1 MNLFRSAIFALSV
14 ALMLPFGSS
23 AVATKSDTPPPPLG
37 ADLNSRTLDLRET
50 ASRLVVETIEDVLLT
65 GGLALLGE
73 GFQIDS
79 SLSFGTEIQG
89 EIDAVV
95 PLWSEAGKNGYTGVV
110 FAQPGLALWTGLADE
125 GRIDTNLG
133 VVYRSNLLDALTGID
148 VISGAS
154 IFYDSNF
161 RRGHSRISLG
171 VDAQHREFH
180 GGVNYYQPVSDEVD
194 GRTGYIEDAVRG
206 IDARLEFQRD
216 IMRVSGNLGFWRYD
230 GIGKSDWKS
239 SYGLDAGVQV
249 SEGIFIEGGYEKHD
263 DDTSIGDRLSLGV
276 AFKYSLPDLEGRSYG
291 DNSMSSNLYQ
301 IVERE
306 RRILYE
312 ERVAVT
318 GPRVSIVRIGSEAV
332 IEGGTVSMDIR
343 LSEELE
349 ENVTIHLVGSGSATY
364 NDDYTVSVD
373 GTDCPMVTEDNCRV
387 SITAG
392 QLTPSEDVVITIN
405 DDGRTNEPDE
415 SIVLSMVIAS
425 PANTDLQPR
434 GSFSLTIPRDP
445 PLPSVSIVRTGSEA
459 VIEGGTVSMDIRLS
473 EELEENVTINLVG
486 SGTAEYG
493 SSKDYTVSVGS
504 TDCSMVTEA
513 NCQVTITAGQLT
525 PSGDVRIAI
534 IDDGR
539 IGEPD
544 ESIIL
549 SVVVASPANTNLQP
563 LGPLTLT
570 IPADLPAP
578 SVSLSATSMSIA
590 EGGNATLTATL
601 TETVTEPVVINLL
614 EGGAADYGTGMDW
627 HLNNGS
633 DCSTA
638 TGTSCQITITAGQ
651 RSATATV
658 NVNNDTN
665 NETSAETFTVSIDV
679 ASAGL
684 TGVIVGS
691 PSSLTFTIPAESA
704 LPTVSLSRTNT
715 GMDTAEGGT
724 ETLTLTLSGTLTGNA
739 TFNLIAG
746 GTEAAYGT
754 STSNDWNLSV
764 GGTDCDMATRS
775 TPCQVMIPRGQTTG
789 EAIVEV
795 NTDTTTE
802 GREEFT
808 VSVEIDSGSNSIV
821 ALGSPSS
828 LSFAIEATQHTVSF
842 SSATG
847 TAEEEGDNAIVTL
860 NISPGSFGPV
870 DIPLTITGD
879 TVAYQINLG
888 TSAVGNGVTFQNN
901 VISIPDTSSG
911 VGAISIIQF
920 AFSVPNDDGNT
931 TDETV
936 TVSLGTLP
944 DNYTAGTPNTWTVTV
959 DDDDEPLP
967 TASLKY
973 SGSTTVPATS
983 DARLQIE
990 LSNAAS
996 QDVKVEIVGSGDFDT
1011 RYGNDGSRTW
1021 DVSYNII
1028 PEGMSLPANFTGG
1041 TPCNNVVDPDVCKVS
1056 IPARQTVVDMK
1067 VSFRF
1072 TAEDQGKSIAI
1083 GFRIGSESMS
1093 MVTLGSPSRHNFTF
1107 E

>member
-1 MNLFRSAIFALSV
+1 MNLFRYIIFALSV
-14 ALMLPFGSS
+14 ALIFSVGSS
-23 AVATKSDTPPPPLG
+23 SATIHSHPEISVAD
-37 ADLNSRTLDLRET
+37 DRTLSLRET
-50 ASRLVVETIEDVLLT
+50 GSQIVMETIEDALRA

-110 FAQPGLALWTGLADE
+110 FAQPGIALWTGIADE

-133 VVYRSNLLDALTGID
+133 VVYRSNLLNALTGID

-154 IFYDSNF
+154 VFYDKNF

-171 VDAQHREFH
+171 VDAQHKEFH
-180 GGVNYYQPVSDEVD
+180 GGVNYYQPVSNEVD

-206 IDARLEFQRD
+206 IDARLEFQKD

-230 GIGKSDWKS
+230 GITDGKSDWKS

-263 DDTSIGDRLSLGV
+263 DDASIGDRLSLGV

-392 QLTPSEDVVITIN
+392 QLSPSGDVEIAIN
-405 DDGRTNEPDE
+405 DDGRTN
-415 SIVLSMVIAS
+415 
-425 PANTDLQPR
+425 
-434 GSFSLTIPRDP
+434 
-445 PLPSVSIVRTGSEA
+445 
-459 VIEGGTVSMDIRLS
+459 
-473 EELEENVTINLVG
+473 
-486 SGTAEYG
+486 
-493 SSKDYTVSVGS
+493 
-504 TDCSMVTEA
+504 
-513 NCQVTITAGQLT
+513 
-525 PSGDVRIAI
+525 
-534 IDDGR
+534 
-539 IGEPD
+539 EPD

-563 LGPLTLT
+563 RGSVTLT
-570 IPADLPAP
+570 IPADLSAP
-578 SVSLSATSMSIA
+578 SVSLSATNMSIA

-601 TETVTEPVVINLL
+601 TETLTEPVVINLL

-627 HLNNGS
+627 HLNNGN
-633 DCSTA
+633 DCNTA
-638 TGTSCQITITAGQ
+638 IGTSCQITITAGQ
-651 RSATATV
+651 RTATATV
-658 NVNNDTN
+658 NVNSDTN

-679 ASAGL
+679 ASTGS
-684 TGVIVGS
+684 TGVIIGS
-691 PSSLTFTIPAESA
+691 PSSLTFTIPAESS

-842 SSATG
+842 SIATG

-1011 RYGNDGSRTW
+1011 RYGKDGSRTW